1 MSKSDDF
8 HQLSPKLILESL
20 GENSAEQFQ
29 SKNSIAVLPNKDN
42 KNSNITHLYIHI
54 SQTLKEVNI
63 TFTG

>member
-1 MSKSDDF
+1 VSKSDDF
-8 HQLSPKLILESL
+8 HQIILESL
-20 GENSAEQFQ
+20 GENSAEKIPIQKLKGSFAK
-29 SKNSIAVLPNKDN
+29 SNKDN